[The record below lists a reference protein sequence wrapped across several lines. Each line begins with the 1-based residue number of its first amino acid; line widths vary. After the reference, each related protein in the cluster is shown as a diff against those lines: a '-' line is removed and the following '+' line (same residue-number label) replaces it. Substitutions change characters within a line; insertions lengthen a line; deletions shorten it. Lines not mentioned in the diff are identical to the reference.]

1 MGCEH
6 EQQIRTGKK
15 SKYIGIGGTEFQY
28 YYDNGIRFF
37 RSGEKSIAP
46 VKVNQEAYVKILSLN
61 EHGLG
66 NYLNDTYEFSSY
78 RWLARKF
85 VEVARSSIITFFDVN
100 PTEIERDR
108 EFSGK
113 IVGYQKI
120 QRKAF
125 VEPEI
130 NKQIRNSLRRTDP
143 KNKQ

>member
-1 MGCEH
+1 MK
-6 EQQIRTGKK
+6 QQIRTGKK

-28 YYDNGIRFF
+28 YYDSGIRFF

-61 EHGLG
+61 EHGFG